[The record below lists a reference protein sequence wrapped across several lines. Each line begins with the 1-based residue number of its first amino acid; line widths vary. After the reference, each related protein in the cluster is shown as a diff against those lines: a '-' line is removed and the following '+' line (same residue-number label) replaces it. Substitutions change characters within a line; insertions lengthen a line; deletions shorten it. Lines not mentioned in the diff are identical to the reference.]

1 MDKNLELIKSE
12 INNLNIL
19 TKMDNTDEVIKR
31 SIILTKKYPN
41 IPIFFNILGSSLEK
55 KNKIYDAEIIYKKSI
70 EIDPKNIF
78 ALVNLARITR
88 LINDLQKS
96 EELLKKVL
104 EIEPENLFAHLNY
117 AELKIEQ
124 NNFKEAISI
133 FEKIYKKNNDFQNV
147 IMRLAN
153 TYSITGE
160 FKKAEEYLSL
170 VSKRKPEL
178 FAADYRLSNI
188 INYSERKE
196 HQKIIL
202 EKIKNKKFDKLNKY
216 PLLFAMAKS
225 YEDQKDYEN
234 SFKYI
239 EIANKERNKLV
250 NDNPLRYEELFL
262 KKNKEFFSNIE
273 TKNILN
279 NDFYKK
285 KIIFIVGLPR
295 SGTTLLHQ
303 ILSSHSET
311 YGVGESIVLNIFFF
325 KNLVN
330 DNFLNNLIDDNRIKL
345 ENFRDISLKLGKN
358 YDYFNLNKIK
368 IDKAPSNFFWIG
380 FISTLFPNS
389 KIIHIKRNIKDNCLS
404 IYKNLFGGN
413 RTDWTYDVKNIQKYV
428 KIYKQMMNF
437 WNEKFNGKIYEINYE
452 DLVLDQEK
460 EIKNLLNFCD
470 LNFES
475 ECLEH
480 HKSKNPIKT
489 VSINQSRRPIYK
501 DSLKSS
507 LKFKKFNDLFK
518 DI

>member
-153 TYSITGE
+153 TYSIIGE

-170 VSKRKPEL
+170 VSKKKPEL

-188 INYSERKE
+188 INYSKTKE

-262 KKNKEFFSNIE
+262 KKDKEFFS
-273 TKNILN
+273 K
-279 NDFYKK
+279 Y
-285 KIIFIVGLPR
+285 
-295 SGTTLLHQ
+295 
-303 ILSSHSET
+303 
-311 YGVGESIVLNIFFF
+311 
-325 KNLVN
+325 
-330 DNFLNNLIDDNRIKL
+330 
-345 ENFRDISLKLGKN
+345 
-358 YDYFNLNKIK
+358 
-368 IDKAPSNFFWIG
+368 
-380 FISTLFPNS
+380 
-389 KIIHIKRNIKDNCLS
+389 RN
-404 IYKNLFGGN
+404 
-413 RTDWTYDVKNIQKYV
+413 
-428 KIYKQMMNF
+428 
-437 WNEKFNGKIYEINYE
+437 
-452 DLVLDQEK
+452 
-460 EIKNLLNFCD
+460 
-470 LNFES
+470 
-475 ECLEH
+475 
-480 HKSKNPIKT
+480 
-489 VSINQSRRPIYK
+489 
-501 DSLKSS
+501 
-507 LKFKKFNDLFK
+507 
-518 DI
+518 